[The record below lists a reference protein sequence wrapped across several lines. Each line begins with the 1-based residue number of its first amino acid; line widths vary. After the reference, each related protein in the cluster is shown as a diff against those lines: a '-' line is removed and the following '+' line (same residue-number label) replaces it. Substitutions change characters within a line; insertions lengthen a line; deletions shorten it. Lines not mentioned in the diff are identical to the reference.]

1 MPVLLRAALLVL
13 VLASTACGFSL
24 RGSEQLASRYS
35 ELQYLTLQPNSE
47 FSRLLRRS
55 LESAGIELDVIS
67 DTDATDPGRLVLAVS
82 DEQLARRPVSVN
94 PRARAAQYEMRLSVD
109 ILLARG
115 ETELIPLQ
123 AISVERSYFE
133 DIENIAGTQEEVAII
148 TDEMRLEL
156 VNQLL
161 RRLQA
166 APS

>member
-1 MPVLLRAALLVL
+1 MI
-13 VLASTACGFSL
+13 T
-24 RGSEQLASRYS
+24 
-35 ELQYLTLQPNSE
+35 
-47 FSRLLRRS
+47 
-55 LESAGIELDVIS
+55 
-67 DTDATDPGRLVLAVS
+67 DTGATDPERLVLAVS

-109 ILLARG
+109 MLLARG
-115 ETELIPLQ
+115 ESELIPLQ
-123 AISVERSYFE
+123 ALSVERSYFE